1 MVRLRPGV
9 VVVLLALWCASAVR
23 AAPPTTKPASAAR
36 PPAPRGQYE
45 QAPLVARPAASQSS
59 ASAAATTQSTT
70 AVPTGSAAPIGMDV
84 PRVALGLA
92 AVLALIFVL
101 RWVARW
107 AFPSVASARPTSAMR
122 VLSRTAVSPK
132 QQLLLVQV
140 GKRVLVVGDSAG
152 QLRGIS
158 EIAEP
163 NEAAALVA
171 QITEEQSRSST
182 KAFGSL
188 FGRAK
193 NGFEARDEAPAQQ
206 GDSRGLLVDDG
217 DDEQDAQP
225 ILAGLSQH
233 VRRIS
238 DQFRR

>member
-1 MVRLRPGV
+1 MDRVRPGGV
-9 VVVLLALWCASAVR
+9 AVVLLALLCASAVR
-23 AAPPTTKPASAAR
+23 AAPASTKPASTSR
-36 PPAPRGQYE
+36 PPAPQGRYE
-45 QAPLVARPAASQSS
+45 QTPLVVRSVASQQSS
-59 ASAAATTQSTT
+59 AAPAATTQSAATAPAVTT
-70 AVPTGSAAPIGMDV
+70 MDV
-84 PRVALGLA
+84 PRVAMGLA

-101 RWVARW
+101 RWIAKW

-122 VLSRTAVSPK
+122 VLSRTTVSPK

-158 EIAEP
+158 EIADP
-163 NEAAALVA
+163 DEAAALVA
-171 QITEEQSRSST
+171 QITEEQSRGSA

-193 NGFEARDEAPAQQ
+193 NGFEQRA
-206 GDSRGLLVDDG
+206 GLLAEDG
-217 DDEQDAQP
+217 DDEGVEQEAQP
-225 ILAGLSQH
+225 ALAGLSQH